1 MKKLFDKSNFSLS
14 SFDKA
19 QKRQS
24 LVVSLLVIV
33 SYVVSAFIVMDA
45 LYALA
50 DIVGC
55 FVSSSPDVA
64 IKDALRSIPLF
75 LVFFMSVWTIVLF
88 HATFRRTDE
97 TLWKKKV
104 LRNSYTIIAFAAV
117 TVIYVIV
124 GLICGKYSSLVEGS
138 PSAIYPLDT
147 VLYSLVYAAIGVV
160 SILYVTKYKDKYPY
174 VVPTRSETVKKVRFV
189 YCFALTFFLIISL
202 FGFSGGVY
210 SIFIYDFAH
219 EYAFYGVGLVLA
231 YLSSPIILGVWEFY
245 YNELKEEK
253 KKELLLPLSLIS
265 TGVSV
270 VVTIIFF
277 VSLAPDYDAPS
288 NRGFGILPV
297 AFAASVNIATLIVVF
312 LPVIFSLVA
321 LVKGLIL
328 KFRKQ

>member
-24 LVVSLLVIV
+24 LIVSLLVIV
-33 SYVVSAFIVMDA
+33 SFVAAAFILMDA
-45 LYALA
+45 LYAFA

-64 IKDALRSIPLF
+64 IKDALRSMPLF

-88 HATFRRTDE
+88 HVTFRKTDE
-97 TLWKKKV
+97 QLWKRK
-104 LRNSYTIIAFAAV
+104 LIRNSITIISFAV
-117 TVIYVIV
+117 ITVIYVIV
-124 GLICGKYSSLVEGS
+124 GLIVGKYSSIVEGS
-138 PSAIYPLDT
+138 PSAIYPLDM
-147 VLYSLVYAAIGVV
+147 VLYSLIYAAIAVAN
-160 SILYVTKYKDKYPY
+160 IIYIKKYQDKYPY
-174 VVPTRSETVKKVRFV
+174 LVPTRSEIVKKVRIA
-189 YCFALTFFLIISL
+189 YCIPLTIYLLIAL
-202 FGFSGGVY
+202 FGLSGGLY

-270 VVTIIFF
+270 VFAVIYF
-277 VSLAPDYDAPS
+277 VSLGTNLDAPA
-288 NRGFGILPV
+288 NAGFGMLPV

-321 LVKGLIL
+321 VVKGIIL
-328 KFRKQ
+328 KLKK

>member
-1 MKKLFDKSNFSLS
+1 MKKLFDKSNFTLS

-45 LYALA
+45 LYAFA

-147 VLYSLVYAAIGVV
+147 VLYSLVYAAIAVV

-174 VVPTRSETVKKVRFV
+174 VVPTRS
-189 YCFALTFFLIISL
+189 
-202 FGFSGGVY
+202 
-210 SIFIYDFAH
+210 
-219 EYAFYGVGLVLA
+219 
-231 YLSSPIILGVWEFY
+231 
-245 YNELKEEK
+245 
-253 KKELLLPLSLIS
+253 
-265 TGVSV
+265 
-270 VVTIIFF
+270 
-277 VSLAPDYDAPS
+277 
-288 NRGFGILPV
+288 
-297 AFAASVNIATLIVVF
+297 
-312 LPVIFSLVA
+312 
-321 LVKGLIL
+321 
-328 KFRKQ
+328 